1 MPPRSRG
8 QFSDDPYYQIWH
20 DVTVTD
26 PWRSERGHPPATG
39 FYEHRELIDMYA
51 YDLDLDE
58 RQKRQFWADYNLY
71 MVSHRTNYRRNS
83 SDNPFWRTWGINP
96 DRDFDWHAWRE
107 AMGYPHGGRR

>member
-26 PWRSERGHPPATG
+26 PWRQQPGHRPATG
-39 FYEHRELIDMYA
+39 FYEHRELVDMYA

-71 MVSHRTNYRRNS
+71 LVSHRTNYRRNS
-83 SDNPFWRTWGINP
+83 SDNPFWRTWSINP
-96 DRDFDWHAWRE
+96 DRDFDWHGWRE
-107 AMGYPHGGRR
+107 AMGYEHGNRR